1 MIFALILISYNILR
15 EQEVISM
22 GMTLTEKILASHTRL
37 ETVKPGQ
44 MISAKV
50 DLVMANDA
58 TFPVSLKEYRKEEFT
73 KVFDKQKIVLVMD
86 HFTPNKD
93 IKAAENCRLSREFAQ
108 EKGIEHFYDV
118 GQMGIEHALLPE
130 KGLVA
135 PGELIIGGDSHTC
148 TYGALGA
155 FSTGVGSTDVA
166 AGIVTGEVWLK
177 VPSTIKFN
185 LMGELM
191 PWVSGKDIILYILSK
206 IGVAGALYKSMEF
219 DGPGLKMLSMDD
231 RFTIA
236 NMAIEAG
243 AKNGIF
249 AVDNVTLD
257 YINERV
263 NRSYTVF
270 SPDADAYYERVI
282 DVNMSEITPMVA
294 LPHLPSNG
302 LPVNEVYDIELDE
315 VFIGSCTNGR
325 LSDLAVA
332 ASILKGKEV
341 SKGIR
346 TIIIPATQAIYKEA
360 MKLGYLET
368 FIDAGCAI
376 STPTCGACGGGHM
389 GLMGKGERVLSTSNR
404 NFVGRMGHAESEIYL
419 SSPAVAAASAITGK
433 ITDPNNF

>member
-1 MIFALILISYNILR
+1 
-15 EQEVISM
+15 M
-22 GMTLTEKILASHTRL
+22 GMTLTEKILAFHTGL

-44 MISAKV
+44 MIKAKV

-58 TFPVSLKEYRKEEFT
+58 TFPVALKEYRKAGFKE
-73 KVFDKQKIVLVMD
+73 VFDKKKIVLVMD

-93 IKAAENCRLSREFAQ
+93 IKAAENCRLCREFAK

-118 GQMGIEHALLPE
+118 GQMGIEHVLLPE

-155 FSTGVGSTDVA
+155 FSTGVGSTDIV

-177 VPSTIKFN
+177 VPSTIRFN
-185 LMGELM
+185 LVGELN
-191 PWVSGKDIILYILSK
+191 PWVCGKDIILYIISK

-219 DGPGLKMLSMDD
+219 GGPGLKKLSMDD

-236 NMAIEAG
+236 NMAVEAG

-249 AVDNVTLD
+249 VVDNTTLN
-257 YINERV
+257 YIYERIDR
-263 NRSYTVF
+263 NITVY
-270 SPDADAYYERVI
+270 SPDEDACYDKVI
-282 DVNMSEITPMVA
+282 DISLNAIAPVVA
-294 LPHLPSNG
+294 LPSSPANG
-302 LPVNEVYDIELDE
+302 RPVNEISNVPIDE

-332 ASILKGKEV
+332 ASILKGKKV
-341 SKGIR
+341 ARGVR
-346 TIIIPATQAIYKEA
+346 TIIVPATPAIYKEA
-360 MKLGYLET
+360 MRHGYLET
-368 FIDAGCAI
+368 FIEAGCAI

-404 NFVGRMGHAESEIYL
+404 NFVGRMGHADSEIYL
-419 SSPAVAAASAITGK
+419 ASPAVAAASAITGK
-433 ITDPNNF
+433 ITDPNIF